1 MKKLIL
7 SLMLI
12 FSLFIFGDEYEK
24 SYGEKI
30 TDTIKFGMTKQEFG
44 KVINKQPLSNS
55 HDEGD
60 YAVYYF
66 SDVKDPMGVE
76 RQFNSFNFVNGRL
89 VSVIFDS
96 QTSDEEHEKIIKMYE
111 NNQSKLSKS
120 KMTKIEKK
128 GRILFYND
136 KKTIEIERVLDHTFI
151 IVQTARA
158 EAVKNKIERMN
169 AE

>member
-1 MKKLIL
+1 MKKIII

-12 FSLFIFGDEYEK
+12 FSVFVFGDEYEK

-30 TDTIKFGMTKQEFG
+30 TDTLKFGMTKQEFG

-66 SDVKDPMGVE
+66 SGVKDPMGVE
-76 RQFNSFNFVNGRL
+76 RQLNSFSFVNGRL

-96 QTSDEEHEKIIKMYE
+96 QTSDEEHEKIIKMYK
-111 NNQSKLSKS
+111 NNQNKLSKN

-128 GRILFYND
+128 GRILLYND

>member
-96 QTSDEEHEKIIKMYE
+96 QTSDEEHEKIIKMYK

-120 KMTKIEKK
+120 KMR
-128 GRILFYND
+128 RILFYND

>member
-1 MKKLIL
+1 
-7 SLMLI
+7 
-12 FSLFIFGDEYEK
+12 
-24 SYGEKI
+24 
-30 TDTIKFGMTKQEFG
+30 
-44 KVINKQPLSNS
+44 
-55 HDEGD
+55 
-60 YAVYYF
+60 
-66 SDVKDPMGVE
+66 
-76 RQFNSFNFVNGRL
+76 
-89 VSVIFDS
+89 
-96 QTSDEEHEKIIKMYE
+96 MYK

-128 GRILFYND
+128 GRILLYND

>member
-7 SLMLI
+7 FLMLI
-12 FSLFIFGDEYEK
+12 FSAFIFGDEYEK

-30 TDTIKFGMTKQEFG
+30 TDTMKFGMTKQEFG
-44 KVINKQPLSNS
+44 KIINKQPLSNS

-66 SDVKDPMGVE
+66 SDVKDPLGIE
-76 RQFNSFNFVNGRL
+76 RQFNSFSFVNGRL

-96 QTSDEEHEKIIKMYE
+96 QTSDEEHEKIIKMYK
-111 NNQSKLSKS
+111 NNQNKLSK
-120 KMTKIEKK
+120 
-128 GRILFYND
+128 N

>member
-96 QTSDEEHEKIIKMYE
+96 QTSDEEHEKIIKMYK
-111 NNQSKLSKS
+111 NNLSKS